1 MKNGEFN
8 QTSNQKCARPRAR
21 YACFGCRKSKRRCD
35 GIPNQRECSE
45 CRGKKRAC
53 NFSVCPNCLNK
64 NEKNINCICDNCLS
78 KSKQQDFDNF
88 QMGNITAPSL
98 VNDTYEDEIYN
109 GVNGYED
116 GIPYDVIFT
125 YDASPNSYIGLPQ
138 FYADVGQQTYRND
151 FLDQYEIHEINFTS
165 YSFPQ
170 VYRCDIFGPCE
181 TEYPQWYFYG
191 INHN

>member
-1 MKNGEFN
+1 MLALDVENLNVGAMGYQIREN
-8 QTSNQKCARPRAR
+8 VVNAEE
-21 YACFGCRKSKRRCD
+21 KSE
-35 GIPNQRECSE
+35 P
-45 CRGKKRAC
+45 A
-53 NFSVCPNCLNK
+53 FFP
-64 NEKNINCICDNCLS
+64 

-98 VNDTYEDEIYN
+98 VNDTYEDEIYS

-181 TEYPQWYFYG
+181 TEYPQWYFY
-191 INHN
+191 